1 MPARFFE
8 SGNQRSPLM
17 CTPPGCQ
24 RRGIEPQF
32 RVVRDSAILLLVAN
46 RSSAGMN
53 LVFYDRVSIQLI
65 EAEGGKRNWRFRTNS
80 APYQSGSLG
89 RTRFC
94 ILARTSKTGRCG
106 RTTVDE

>member
-1 MPARFFE
+1 
-8 SGNQRSPLM
+8 
-17 CTPPGCQ
+17 
-24 RRGIEPQF
+24 
-32 RVVRDSAILLLVAN
+32 
-46 RSSAGMN
+46 MN

-106 RTTVDE
+106 RTTVDEFDSGFPQGWRKTKLARSNSTRTNYPPEQSLVG